1 MVVASWS
8 SANGCPAVDIK
19 TSAPQKARA
28 RSRLRLNQPPLL
40 PLHHKRLGCAR
51 IRREGGGDETVRQP
65 GGQKK
70 GMKRM
75 DTWAGED
82 GRPKTDTSV
91 RRRRW
96 GEDDAGADIN

>member
-8 SANGCPAVDIK
+8 SANGCPAVDVK

-65 GGQKK
+65 RRTKK
-70 GMKRM
+70 GDEENGHVGRRGRASKNGHKRQEEEV
-75 DTWAGED
+75 G
-82 GRPKTDTSV
+82 G
-91 RRRRW
+91 
-96 GEDDAGADIN
+96 G